1 MSVLIDTNVML
12 DIALRREPF
21 FQNSALALAKA
32 RAAGDTLLCAT
43 SVTTLHYF
51 MNKKLGEPGARRF
64 IADCLQAMALA
75 PVQRS
80 SLQQALGSAMQDFED
95 GVIAHCAAECG
106 AHTILTRD
114 TADYAHSPVQALTPT
129 EYLRTP

>member
-1 MSVLIDTNVML
+1 MSVLVDTTVML

-32 RAAGDTLLCAT
+32 RAAGDTLLCTT

-51 MNKKLGEPGARRF
+51 MHKKLGEAGARRF
-64 IADCLQAMALA
+64 IADCLQAMTLA
-75 PVQRS
+75 PVQGIT
-80 SLQQALGSAMQDFED
+80 LQQALASPMHDFED
-95 GVIAHCAAECG
+95 GVIAHCAAQSG

-114 TADYAHSPVQALTPT
+114 TADYAKSPVQALTPT
-129 EYLRTP
+129 EYLSTP

>member
-1 MSVLIDTNVML
+1 ML
-12 DIALRREPF
+12 DIALKREPF

-51 MNKKLGEPGARRF
+51 IHKKLGEAGARSF
-64 IADCLQAMALA
+64 IANCLQAMILA
-75 PVQRS
+75 PVERS
-80 SLQQALGSAMQDFED
+80 SLQLALGSAMQDFEG
-95 GVIAHCAAECG
+95 GVIAHCAAESG

-114 TADYAHSPVQALTPT
+114 TSDYANSPIPALTPT
-129 EYLRTP
+129 DYLSTP

>member
-12 DIALRREPF
+12 DIALKREPF

-32 RAAGDTLLCAT
+32 RAAGHTQLCAT
-43 SVTTLHYF
+43 SITTLHYF
-51 MNKKLGEPGARRF
+51 MHKTLGEAGARRF
-64 IADCLQAMALA
+64 IANCLQAMTLAQVQGSTLQKALA
-75 PVQRS
+75 SP
-80 SLQQALGSAMQDFED
+80 MQDFED

-114 TADYAHSPVQALTPT
+114 TADYANSPVPALTPT
-129 EYLRTP
+129 QYLSTP

>member
-12 DIALRREPF
+12 DIALKREPF

-43 SVTTLHYF
+43 SITTLHYF
-51 MNKKLGEPGARRF
+51 MHKKLGEAGARRF
-64 IADCLQAMALA
+64 ITDCLQAMTLA
-75 PVQRS
+75 PMKRS
-80 SLQQALGSAMQDFED
+80 SIQLALGSDMHDFED

-106 AHTILTRD
+106 AHIIITRD
-114 TADYAHSPVQALTPT
+114 TVDYAKSPITALTPT
-129 EYLRTP
+129 EYLNTQ